1 MTKTLLNVTVPS
13 LAGDDFEA
21 FLRRTAG
28 EIIDVAVREVISD
41 LDRII
46 FDEEISD
53 VTSCFGFCGFFDLA
67 RREIKYVPFFTFM
80 RSVYLHFLRS
90 YCEV

>member
-1 MTKTLLNVTVPS
+1 MNSCIVAKGFFTKALLNVEVPS

-21 FLRRTAG
+21 FLRRTAK

-41 LDRII
+41 LDRLI

-53 VTSCFGFCGFFDLA
+53 VTS
-67 RREIKYVPFFTFM
+67 
-80 RSVYLHFLRS
+80 
-90 YCEV
+90 

>member
-1 MTKTLLNVTVPS
+1 MNSCIVAKGFLTKALLNVEVPS

-28 EIIDVAVREVISD
+28 EILDIAVREVISD

-46 FDEEISD
+46 FDEETSD
-53 VTSCFGFCGFFDLA
+53 VTS
-67 RREIKYVPFFTFM
+67 
-80 RSVYLHFLRS
+80 
-90 YCEV
+90 

>member
-1 MTKTLLNVTVPS
+1 MTKALLNVKVPS

-21 FLRRTAG
+21 FLCRTAE

-46 FDEEISD
+46 FDEETSD
-53 VTSCFGFCGFFDLA
+53 VTS
-67 RREIKYVPFFTFM
+67 
-80 RSVYLHFLRS
+80 
-90 YCEV
+90 